1 MKNFGFVILG
11 AGNIG
16 NQFCHA
22 VSLIDHCKVLAVASK
37 SIDRARKFADNNGIE
52 KFYDSY
58 EEMLDREKPDCA
70 YIAVTPNDHYR
81 LTMMCLDRDIPVL
94 CEKAMFRN
102 SEEANEVFKRS
113 REKNIFVMEALWSRF
128 LPAVQKAKQ
137 WVSEGVIGRTEL
149 VQFSIGFIAPQEN
162 DNRYYN
168 PGLGGGVAKDITV
181 YAYQLTTYIINER
194 IKKMTAAA
202 SWSAS
207 GVDITNHVSI
217 QFEHTL
223 ADLMSSFV
231 SRMEERMVIYG
242 TEGKIVLPCPHFSSE
257 CYLYDNVGNTKE
269 HFVDKK
275 TDNGFVY
282 EIEDAIQC
290 IKDGRYESSIVP
302 QSDTLKCSELFDMIS
317 GSRNP

>member
-16 NQFCHA
+16 NKFCHA

-37 SIDRARKFADNNGIE
+37 SIDRARKFADNNGIK

-94 CEKAMFRN
+94 CEKAMFQN

-137 WVSEGVIGRTEL
+137 WVSEGAIGRTEL
-149 VQFSIGFIAPQEN
+149 VQFSIGFIAPKGN

-168 PGLGGGVAKDITV
+168 PELGGGVAKDITV

-242 TEGKIVLPCPHFSSE
+242 TEGKIILPCPHFSSE
-257 CYLYDNVGNTKE
+257 CCLYDNDGNTKE

-275 TDNGFVY
+275 TDNGFIY

-290 IKDGRYESSIVP
+290 IKDGRCESSIVP
-302 QSDTLKCSELFDMIS
+302 QSDTLRCSELFDMIRD
-317 GSRNP
+317 SRNP